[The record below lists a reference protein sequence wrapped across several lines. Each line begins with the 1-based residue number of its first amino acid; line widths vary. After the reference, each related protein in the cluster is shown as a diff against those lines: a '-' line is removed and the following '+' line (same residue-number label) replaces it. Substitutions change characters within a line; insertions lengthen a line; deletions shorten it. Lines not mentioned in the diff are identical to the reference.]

1 MRSLIMETC
10 DKIFSSGVVL
20 MKNGLRS
27 SSMFGKEK
35 GRDVIQKKFRLPK
48 KKINLIH

>member
-1 MRSLIMETC
+1 MMETC

-27 SSMFGKEK
+27 SSISDPSGVVLMKNGLRSSSISEGKK
-35 GRDVIQKKFRLPK
+35 GKGC
-48 KKINLIH
+48 